1 MPTNLRPLSH
11 LAFVAVMATSLIS
24 TRSTAQNDADER
36 LVTRMDSAQIALTS
50 KTKLKSLDRH
60 LVPELQIAGAEI
72 VGAGQQISVRYLARA
87 AGTGAPAGSGI
98 TRKGKVQVTFNCIS
112 DAGTETLAKQTL
124 KFDAFG
130 NAATQFNATPTS
142 PCTRL
147 RVVRKFKGAITVEA
161 GGTLAEKLTVT
172 PLRPLA
178 ARRDGDCTPSAKTLC
193 LGDGGRFQVDV
204 EFRDFTGGTK
214 PAVPLPDSMDTGM
227 FYFFSPDNWEMLLRV
242 VDGCA
247 TNGNFWVFFG
257 GTTNVEYELTVT
269 DTENGQVRSYSN
281 PLGTPA
287 PAILDTAAFAT
298 CP

>member
-98 TRKGKVQVTFNCIS
+98 TGKGKVQVTFNCIS

-147 RVVRKFKGAITVEA
+147 RVVRKFKGAIT
-161 GGTLAEKLTVT
+161 
-172 PLRPLA
+172 
-178 ARRDGDCTPSAKTLC
+178 PSAKTLC
-193 LGDGGRFQVDV
+193 LGNDGRFQVDV

-214 PAVPLPDSMDTGM
+214 PAVPLPDSMDTRM
-227 FYFFSPDNWEMLLRV
+227 FHFFSPDNWEMLLRV

-247 TNGNFWVFFG
+247 TNGNFWVCFG
-257 GTTNVEYELTVT
+257 GMTNAEYELTVT

-287 PAILDTAAFAT
+287 SAILDTAAFAT